1 MDYIGYECCTWPKL
15 CEIGPH
21 SACHTNKVC
30 VCAREKKRTLKHLKT
45 THFRPPAN
53 NTRPIEIDRVGSLC
67 CWDFGSNTLRMKPH
81 LRC

>member
-1 MDYIGYECCTWPKL
+1 MNVVLGQNCVKSDRTVPATQTK
-15 CEIGPH
+15 
-21 SACHTNKVC
+21 C